1 MWLNGMRRAYAR
13 RVGAGFESWQLIL
26 PGFRTMPGRINLDMD
41 VLRTFVTGF
50 ELGSF
55 ARAADRLG
63 RSQSAVSTQLRK
75 LEDQVGQPLVQ
86 KSGRG
91 LALTTAGESLLSYA
105 KRLLE
110 LNDEAVTTLR
120 GAEVEGWARLGLPQ
134 DFAESWLPPMLTR
147 FAQAHP
153 RVRVEVQVDRSI
165 PLTEK
170 VLKGELDLALV
181 WGADVKAPHGERI
194 AELPVA
200 WIGRPDWPGL
210 KGLGSEPVP
219 LAAFAS
225 PCLFRTAAI
234 EALDSAGI
242 AWRLVFTTPSLS
254 GLWAA
259 AEGGLGIT
267 ARTPVGMPK
276 TLVAF
281 NAQAVGLPEL
291 PPLPLTLLRSEAEP
305 ATSVA
310 RLKDILVETIEEEV
324 AARTGGQNGRART

>member
-1 MWLNGMRRAYAR
+1 
-13 RVGAGFESWQLIL
+13 
-26 PGFRTMPGRINLDMD
+26 MPGRTNLDMD

-110 LNDEAVTTLR
+110 LNDEAVASVR

-134 DFAESWLPPMLTR
+134 DFAESWLPPVLSR

-153 RVRVEVQVDRSI
+153 RVRVEVQVDRSL
-165 PLTEK
+165 PLAEK
-170 VLKGELDLALV
+170 VLKGELDIALV
-181 WGADVKAPHGERI
+181 WGSDVKAPHTERLT
-194 AELPVA
+194 EVSMA
-200 WIGRPDWPGL
+200 WIGRPEWPGL
-210 KGLGSEPVP
+210 KGLGAEPVP
-219 LAAFAS
+219 LAAFAP
-225 PCLFRTAAI
+225 PCVFRSAAI

-242 AWRLVFTTPSLS
+242 PWRLVFTTPSLS

-267 ARTPVGMPK
+267 ARTTVGMPK
-276 TLVAF
+276 GLAVLDAP
-281 NAQAVGLPEL
+281 AVGLPAL
-291 PPLPLTLLRSEAEP
+291 PPVPLTLLRSEAEP
-305 ATSVA
+305 AAAVA
-310 RLKDILVETIEEEV
+310 RLTDILMETIEESV
-324 AARTGGQNGRART
+324 GGAGG

>member
-1 MWLNGMRRAYAR
+1 
-13 RVGAGFESWQLIL
+13 
-26 PGFRTMPGRINLDMD
+26 MPGRTNLDMD

-110 LNDEAVTTLR
+110 LNDEAVATVR

-134 DFAESWLPPMLTR
+134 DFAESWLPPVLSR
-147 FAQAHP
+147 FTQAHP

-170 VLKGELDLALV
+170 IVKGELDIALV
-181 WGADVKAPHGERI
+181 WGTDIKAPHAERI
-194 AELPVA
+194 AEIPIAWVA
-200 WIGRPDWPGL
+200 RPDWPGL
-210 KGLGSEPVP
+210 KGLGSEPLP
-219 LAAFAS
+219 LAAFAP
-225 PCLFRTAAI
+225 PCVFRSAAV
-234 EALDSAGI
+234 EALDNAGI
-242 AWRLVFTTPSLS
+242 PWRLVFTTPSLS

-267 ARTPVGMPK
+267 VRTTIGMPK
-276 TLVAF
+276 TLAALD
-281 NAQAVGLPEL
+281 AQAVGLPAL
-291 PPLPLTLLRSEAEP
+291 SAIPLTLLRSETEP
-305 ATSVA
+305 AASVA
-310 RLKDILVETIEEEV
+310 RLKDILLETLEEQV
-324 AARTGGQNGRART
+324 GT

>member
-1 MWLNGMRRAYAR
+1 MP
-13 RVGAGFESWQLIL
+13 V
-26 PGFRTMPGRINLDMD
+26 RTNLDMD

-75 LEDQVGQPLVQ
+75 LEDQVGSPLVQ

-110 LNDEAVTTLR
+110 LNDEAVASVR
-120 GAEVEGWARLGLPQ
+120 GAEIEGWARLGLPQ
-134 DFAESWLPPMLTR
+134 DFAESWLPPVLSR

-153 RVRVEVQVDRSI
+153 RVRVEVQVDRSL
-165 PLTEK
+165 PLAEK
-170 VLKGELDLALV
+170 ILKGELDIAVL
-181 WGADVKAPHGERI
+181 WGSDVKAPHAERI
-194 AELPVA
+194 ADVRMA

-210 KGLGSEPVP
+210 QALGTEPLP
-219 LAAFAS
+219 LAAFAP
-225 PCLFRTAAI
+225 PCVFRSAAVD
-234 EALDSAGI
+234 ALDNAGVP
-242 AWRLVFTTPSLS
+242 WRLVFTTPSLS

-267 ARTPVGMPK
+267 ARTTVGMPK
-276 TLVAF
+276 TLA
-281 NAQAVGLPEL
+281 ALDASAVGLPEL
-291 PPLPLTLLRSEAEP
+291 PAVPLTLVRSEAEP
-305 ATSVA
+305 AASVA
-310 RLKDILVETIEEEV
+310 RLKDILVETIEESV
-324 AARTGGQNGRART
+324 GGLVG

>member
-1 MWLNGMRRAYAR
+1 
-13 RVGAGFESWQLIL
+13 
-26 PGFRTMPGRINLDMD
+26 MPGRTNLDMD

-63 RSQSAVSTQLRK
+63 RSQSAVSSQLRK

-110 LNDEAVTTLR
+110 LNDEAVASVR

-134 DFAESWLPPMLTR
+134 DFAESWLPPVLSR

-153 RVRVEVQVDRSI
+153 RVRVEVQVDRSP
-165 PLTEK
+165 PLVEK
-170 VLKGELDLALV
+170 IVKGELDIALL
-181 WGADVKAPHGERI
+181 WGSDVKTPHAVRVADVPM
-194 AELPVA
+194 A
-200 WIGRPDWPGL
+200 WIGKPDWPGL
-210 KGLGSEPVP
+210 KALGAEPLP
-219 LAAFAS
+219 LGAFAP
-225 PCLFRTAAI
+225 PCVFRSAAI
-234 EALDSAGI
+234 EALDNAGVS
-242 AWRLVFTTPSLS
+242 WRLAFTTPSLS

-267 ARTPVGMPK
+267 ARTTVGMPK
-276 TLVAF
+276 TLVALD
-281 NAQAVGLPEL
+281 AAAVGLPAL
-291 PPLPLTLLRSEAEP
+291 PAVPLTLVCAEAEL
-305 ATSVA
+305 AASVV
-310 RLKDILVETIEEEV
+310 RLKSILVETIEESVGEL
-324 AARTGGQNGRART
+324 AR

>member
-1 MWLNGMRRAYAR
+1 
-13 RVGAGFESWQLIL
+13 
-26 PGFRTMPGRINLDMD
+26 MPGRTNLDMD

-110 LNDEAVTTLR
+110 LNDEAVASVR

-134 DFAESWLPPMLTR
+134 DFAESWLPPVLSR

-153 RVRVEVQVDRSI
+153 RVRVEVQVDRSL
-165 PLTEK
+165 PLAEK
-170 VLKGELDLALV
+170 VVKGELDIALV
-181 WGADVKAPHGERI
+181 WGSDVEAPHTERL
-194 AELPVA
+194 AEVPMA
-200 WIGRPDWPGL
+200 WIGRPGWLGL
-210 KGLGSEPVP
+210 KGLGAEPVP
-219 LAAFAS
+219 LAAFAP
-225 PCLFRTAAI
+225 PCVFRSAAI
-234 EALDSAGI
+234 EALDHAGI
-242 AWRLVFTTPSLS
+242 PWRLVFTTPSLS

-267 ARTPVGMPK
+267 ARTTVGMPK
-276 TLVAF
+276 SLAVLDAP
-281 NAQAVGLPEL
+281 AVGLPAL
-291 PPLPLTLLRSEAEP
+291 PAVPLTLLRSEAEP
-305 ATSVA
+305 AAAVA
-310 RLKDILVETIEEEV
+310 RLKDILMETIEESLG
-324 AARTGGQNGRART
+324 AADR

>member
-1 MWLNGMRRAYAR
+1 
-13 RVGAGFESWQLIL
+13 
-26 PGFRTMPGRINLDMD
+26 MPGRTNLDMD

-110 LNDEAVTTLR
+110 LNDEALAAVR

-134 DFAESWLPPMLTR
+134 DFAESWLPPVLAR
-147 FAQAHP
+147 FTQAHP
-153 RVRVEVQVDRSI
+153 RVRVEVQVDRSV

-170 VLKGELDLALV
+170 IVKGELDLALV
-181 WGADVKAPHGERI
+181 WGADAKAPHAERI
-194 AELPVA
+194 AEIPVA
-200 WIGRPDWPGL
+200 WIARPDWPGL
-210 KGLGSEPVP
+210 KALGSEPLP
-219 LAAFAS
+219 LAAFAP
-225 PCLFRTAAI
+225 PCVFRSAAI
-234 EALDSAGI
+234 EALDNAGI
-242 AWRLVFTTPSLS
+242 PWRLVFTTPSLS

-267 ARTPVGMPK
+267 ARTRMGMPK
-276 TLVAF
+276 TLA
-281 NAQAVGLPEL
+281 ALDARAVGLPEL
-291 PPLPLTLLRSEAEP
+291 AAIPLTLLRSETESAV
-305 ATSVA
+305 SVA
-310 RLKDILVETIEEEV
+310 RLKDILVETIEEQLG
-324 AARTGGQNGRART
+324 T